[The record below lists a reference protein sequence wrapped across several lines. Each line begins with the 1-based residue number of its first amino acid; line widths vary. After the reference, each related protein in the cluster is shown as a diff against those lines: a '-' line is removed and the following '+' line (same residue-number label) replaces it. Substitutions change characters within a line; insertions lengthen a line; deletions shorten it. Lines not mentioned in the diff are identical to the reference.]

1 MPQNFYFASLKTIA
15 VHNENFYKDSLFV
28 KIQSMSMSLQNNTFS
43 TTPHKFLLRLH
54 KILLTYIYMPQKFYF
69 VSLKICTVRYE
80 KYCVTGT
87 VRKQKARVT
96 RVKIEAMMVPIYSR
110 RGCFWVP
117 ILICNS
123 RVIIYKR
130 KTMSSEKRKYSVM
143 RNSALI
149 FHKKTRQMAG
159 FSVEN

>member
-1 MPQNFYFASLKTIA
+1 MPQKFYFASLK
-15 VHNENFYKDSLFV
+15 
-28 KIQSMSMSLQNNTFS
+28 
-43 TTPHKFLLRLH
+43 
-54 KILLTYIYMPQKFYF
+54 
-69 VSLKICTVRYE
+69 ICAVRYE

-110 RGCFWVP
+110 RGCFLVP

-130 KTMSSEKRKYSVM
+130 KTMSTPTPTFLLLHSVSNILSTKTLYS
-143 RNSALI
+143 AW
-149 FHKKTRQMAG
+149 
-159 FSVEN
+159 